1 MATTLAENKTCLCH
15 KKNDRPFFLLVIMLL
30 LLLVKNGD
38 EGKDADAVMVSACFV
53 MI

>member
-1 MATTLAENKTCLCH
+1 
-15 KKNDRPFFLLVIMLL
+15 MLL

-38 EGKDADAVMVSACFV
+38 EGKDADAVMMVSACFV